1 MTTILSDFKENVQ
14 THAHIVNFFKRFH
27 VMDALRIS
35 KINKGKGYSLALL
48 VQFLLGLAFTC
59 KNLYRYLEQVKDE
72 KPFSKNLVYRFL
84 DNPNANWQLFLL
96 KLGSSIVNDYMSPL
110 TDIDRTNVLIFDD
123 SLYSR
128 NRSKKVELLARV
140 YDHVEHRYVK
150 GFRMLTAGWSDGASF
165 VPLAFSL
172 LSSTKADNRLYE
184 QGPTVPLESPGFMRR
199 QEAILSTTEM
209 VEKLLDQVLEHTR
222 NFSYVLF
229 DSWFSWPTVIKQIKA
244 RQVDVICM
252 LKDMKHITYGYNE
265 QKYRL
270 NELYTILD
278 KTKTKPQSGIIGSIL
293 VDYYGIPARV
303 VFVHNRNNKREWL
316 AVLSTD
322 ITISD
327 EEIIRIYGIRWDIEV
342 YFKTCKSLLGLAK
355 EFQVR
360 SYDAMVAHTT
370 MVCVR
375 YMILSVENRDNK
387 DDRSCG
393 GIFYDLCAETENI
406 SFAKAFLLL
415 LTLFVNTL
423 KEKLMLTDDVIN
435 DLFDDFLKSVPSSM
449 KKNLFLNAA

>member
-1 MTTILSDFKENVQ
+1 LTTILSGFKENVQ
-14 THAHIVNFFKRFH
+14 THSHIVNFIKRFQ
-27 VMDALRIS
+27 VMDALNAS
-35 KINKGKGYSLALL
+35 KINKVKGYSLALL

-59 KNLYRYLEQVKDE
+59 KNLYRYLEQVKNE
-72 KPFSKNLVYRFL
+72 RPFSKNLIYRFF

-96 KLGSSIVNDYMSPL
+96 KLGSSIINDYMNPL
-110 TDIDRTNVLIFDD
+110 TDTDRTNVLIFDD

-140 YDHVEHRYVK
+140 YDHVEHKYVK

-172 LSSTKADNRLYE
+172 LSSTNSDNRLYE
-184 QGPTVPLESPGFMRR
+184 QGPTVPLESPGFARR
-199 QEAILSTTEM
+199 QEAVLSTTEM
-209 VEKLLDQVLEHTR
+209 VIKLLDQVLEHTQ

-229 DSWFSWPTVIKQIKA
+229 DSWFSWPTVIKEIKA

-252 LKDMKHITYGYNE
+252 LKDMKHISYGYGE
-265 QKYRL
+265 QQYRL
-270 NELYTILD
+270 SELYTVLD
-278 KTKTKPQSGIIGSIL
+278 KTKTKSGIIGSTL

-303 VFVHNRNNKREWL
+303 IFVQNRNGKREWL
-316 AVLSTD
+316 ALLSTD
-322 ITISD
+322 TTISD
-327 EEIIRIYGIRWDIEV
+327 EEIIRIYGMRWDIEV

-360 SYDAMVAHTT
+360 NYDAMVAHTT

-393 GIFYDLCAETENI
+393 GIFYDLCAETATI
-406 SFAKAFLLL
+406 SFAKSFLLL

-435 DLFDDFLKSVPSSM
+435 DLFDEFLKSVPGSM
-449 KKNLFLNAA
+449 KNSLFLNAA

>member
-1 MTTILSDFKENVQ
+1 MTSILSGFKENVQ
-14 THAHIVNFFKRFH
+14 TQSHIARFFTRFN
-27 VMDALRIS
+27 VMDALKTS
-35 KINKGKGYSLALL
+35 KICKLKGYSLILL
-48 VQFLLGLAFTC
+48 VQFLVGLAFTR

-96 KLGSSIVNDYMSPL
+96 KLGSSIINDYISPL
-110 TDIDRTNVLIFDD
+110 TDTDRTNVLIFDD

-172 LSSTKADNRLYE
+172 LSSSKADNRLYE

-199 QEAILSTTEM
+199 QEAVLSTPEM
-209 VEKLLDQVLEHTR
+209 VVKLLDQVLEHTK

-229 DSWFSWPTVIKQIKA
+229 DSWFSWPTVIKEVKA

-252 LKDMKHITYGYNE
+252 LKDMKNISYEYGG
-265 QKYRL
+265 QMHRL
-270 NELYTILD
+270 SELYTVLD
-278 KTKTKPQSGIIGSIL
+278 KTKSKSGIIASAL
-293 VDYYGIPARV
+293 VDYYGIPARI
-303 VFVHNRNNKREWL
+303 VFVNNRNGKREWL
-316 AVLSTD
+316 ALLSTD
-322 ITISD
+322 TTITD
-327 EEIIRIYGIRWDIEV
+327 EEIIQYYGMRWDIEV

-370 MVCVR
+370 LVCVR

-393 GIFYDLCAETENI
+393 GIFYDLCAEADTI
-406 SFAKAFLLL
+406 SFAKAFVLL
-415 LTLFVNTL
+415 LTLFLNTL
-423 KEKLMLTDDVIN
+423 KEKSMLTDDIIN
-435 DLFDDFLKSVPSSM
+435 DLFRDFLKSVPGSL
-449 KKNLFLNAA
+449 KNTLLPNAA